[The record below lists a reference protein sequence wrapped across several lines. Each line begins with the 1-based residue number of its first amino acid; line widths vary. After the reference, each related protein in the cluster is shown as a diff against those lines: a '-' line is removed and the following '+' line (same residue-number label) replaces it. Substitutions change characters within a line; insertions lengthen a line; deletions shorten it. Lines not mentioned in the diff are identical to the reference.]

1 MKEEIAFSQQ
11 LSLGVNV
18 GRNLL
23 KKWLGIIGMIST
35 STLSLAMILVY
46 LSVMMI
52 SCRSNTDNASY
63 TFDNFF
69 ILILSLILF
78 TEFAWHFCY
87 FQLIIFVL

>member
-35 STLSLAMILVY
+35 STLSLAMILGC

-52 SCRSNTDNASY
+52 SCRSNSDTASY

-69 ILILSLILF
+69 ILILSLILL